1 MLSVTTI
8 LDHHNVRCLMTEHSK
23 YYYDYDRND
32 LSRKNPFAE
41 ITVGE
46 DGVLDL
52 PSETM
57 EELGWKEGDQL
68 VWTDNNDGS
77 FSLKKCEETN
87 D

>member
-1 MLSVTTI
+1 
-8 LDHHNVRCLMTEHSK
+8 MT
-23 YYYDYDRND
+23 
-32 LSRKNPFAE
+32 E

-52 PSETM
+52 PAETM
-57 EELGWKEGDQL
+57 EELGWKEGDLL

-77 FSLKKCEETN
+77 FSLKKYVK